1 MQIENKRSKKGCKNM
16 TTKFDSKYEAIT
28 KGLYYAG
35 MASLYEEEKGNKKKT
50 LEEFLKSP
58 EIKVVDGEIAQFG
71 YVHEDCTMI
80 EFKNSKNEVVRIAT
94 TKFRDGFDLWLIDP
108 KSGGGIRV

>member
-1 MQIENKRSKKGCKNM
+1 
-16 TTKFDSKYEAIT
+16 
-28 KGLYYAG
+28 
-35 MASLYEEEKGNKKKT
+35 
-50 LEEFLKSP
+50 
-58 EIKVVDGEIAQFG
+58 
-71 YVHEDCTMI
+71 MI

>member
-1 MQIENKRSKKGCKNM
+1 M

-28 KGLYYAG
+28 RGLYYAG
-35 MASLYEEEKGNKKKT
+35 MTDLCKDEEGKVKAT
-50 LEEFLKSP
+50 LEEILKNP

-80 EFKNSKNEVVRIAT
+80 EFKNTKNEVVKIAT

-108 KSGGGIRV
+108 KSGSGIRV

>member
-35 MASLYEEEKGNKKKT
+35 MASL
-50 LEEFLKSP
+50 
-58 EIKVVDGEIAQFG
+58 
-71 YVHEDCTMI
+71 
-80 EFKNSKNEVVRIAT
+80 
-94 TKFRDGFDLWLIDP
+94 
-108 KSGGGIRV
+108 